1 MRRYLSGNAN
11 GAQPR
16 VSCSIS
22 LFYNN
27 VTLPAPIPY
36 MYISLLYS
44 SSTRAKSIFMIPP
57 SCNTNGFI
65 TISSL
70 LLNLHLLLNPSL
82 LFSAP
87 LPQEVRNRKGTESN
101 INWVIEKRSHHFDS
115 IHRPMY
121 SLCHFHLHHHHTTM
135 VIIKIPNIN
144 SNRRQKRSLTWSC
157 AFVQ

>member
-1 MRRYLSGNAN
+1 
-11 GAQPR
+11 
-16 VSCSIS
+16 
-22 LFYNN
+22 
-27 VTLPAPIPY
+27 
-36 MYISLLYS
+36 MYISLLNS

-115 IHRPMY
+115 IHRPMRAVFVIFIYTIITPPWSSSKSQILTATEGKRDHLLGRVHLY
-121 SLCHFHLHHHHTTM
+121 SSAPPISSPTVAALSRPLCENRT
-135 VIIKIPNIN
+135 IIGLNPF
-144 SNRRQKRSLTWSC
+144 TAW
-157 AFVQ
+157 A